1 MRVRLLA
8 YIKSEIIG
16 DLHEK
21 VFSSLHVKDIPLP
34 YCQPD
39 CDPPAP
45 WWNEE
50 ADKSLI
56 IGVYKHGYDRYNLM
70 RQDPA
75 LCFLVLCGPPD
86 GAALLAEITSEDDVV
101 KMDDDDEPDTPA
113 TPATPAQEPKDEK
126 SDKIREGDDVKE
138 KDSKEPQQ
146 TQQQQSQQQQS
157 EQNYLP
163 FPTTSEM
170 NNRLRR
176 LVTCYQR
183 SFKKEEARIAQ
194 KARHMQRL
202 ERLEKFEAAIRE
214 RENKKRE
221 QAQKKWS
228 RREESDFYRVVSSFG
243 IEYNKKTDT
252 FDWTR
257 FRMYAKLEKKLDE
270 TLTEYFKA
278 FYAMC
283 KKVVGRRLTED
294 EENLPISVDPIT
306 EERANRC
313 LARIELLNK
322 VRDEILNHPELNERL
337 KLFQPQLDLPEWW
350 ICGKHDKDLLIGAAK
365 YGLNRLDY
373 NLMND
378 TELSFIE
385 IVRNFEAQTA
395 AEEKVVNEKAGFEVE
410 IRSILN
416 NMIDQIS
423 KEFEDPETSMV
434 DVDLEGNE
442 SKEMKH
448 LTSESDISSTYIR
461 PQLKW
466 PRDRVLQIRL
476 ENVCLAVEK
485 NEWPTFRGIANV
497 MPHSCNTPNM
507 TTADSSPRPST
518 PCSLSSA
525 SQEPTPH
532 PTPDHTPRHET
543 QSPFTPSE
551 YFYQPNTAQ
560 SGQIISNLDDSNKK
574 RRRRRRRF
582 EMDNE
587 KTKLHSLLNANLD
600 QSHNQSSSN
609 INNNKMN
616 QNVVT
621 SSSNVSPV
629 QNNPNSFASALFKNT
644 KTTNSLLN
652 NIPSQFLTPLL
663 NNLPFNIRSTLR
675 EELLN
680 DEKAASILFGPS
692 FQSTLA
698 AAVANVSKAQAAKS
712 AVANTAVIPG
722 SETTTTSKGGLVSS
736 GPPPAHQS
744 SSRNALSLGSLDL
757 TSKFKSATSA
767 VLEKTNAPSSRS
779 NIPVPHPAHK
789 HFQKNP
795 NEKADVLDLSS
806 VPCKSGPSNN
816 RSSSMANLLSQKLK
830 KSNFPETS
838 TPNSNPSLPASS
850 GKRRGKT
857 GSRIDALALN
867 LQAKKMM
874 EEVKHVDNHVGSNSN
889 SALSGKFPPPPQ
901 QQQQSM
907 SVSTAVTSSVHT
919 PSTSSLSR
927 NLFNEKDLL
936 AAFTSLS
943 SQQQQQQQH
952 DKRQTNTLFDEL
964 SKSPLFHSVKK
975 NSLANLTQQTSSA
988 TSSSSSTIANTMGT
1002 KKPLAASDVSKAY
1015 YNMMESFKLLSKQP
1029 QPSKQMPSPSS
1040 SGGDKNPLLDPKANM
1055 MKQNLK
1061 ALLEENPDLLSQ
1073 SSTFLSIFNNPLFA
1087 QSLSQGSNQS
1097 ASSSAATVTSQSQ
1110 LLPPPI
1116 PNVSIIEMKLK
1127 INF

>member
-1 MRVRLLA
+1 MRLLS

-21 VFSSLHVKDIPLP
+21 VFNSLHVRDIPLP

-70 RQDPA
+70 RQDQA

-113 TPATPAQEPKDEK
+113 TPATPAQEPKDDK
-126 SDKIREGDDVKE
+126 TDKIKESDDAKE

-146 TQQQQSQQQQS
+146 TQQQQLQQQP

-163 FPTTSEM
+163 FPTSSEM

-243 IEYNKKTDT
+243 IEYNKKTDA

-278 FYAMC
+278 FHAMC

-322 VRDEILNHPELNERL
+322 VRDEILSHPELNERL
-337 KLFQPQLDLPEWW
+337 KLCQTQLDLPEWW
-350 ICGKHDKDLLIGAAK
+350 VCGKHDKDLLIGAAK

-395 AEEKVVNEKAGFEVE
+395 AEEKAANEKAGFEME

-416 NMIDQIS
+416 NVIDKIS
-423 KEFEDPETSMV
+423 KQFEDQESTSE
-434 DVDLEGNE
+434 VDLEKSE
-442 SKEMKH
+442 LKEIKP
-448 LTSESDISSTYIR
+448 LITSSESDISSTYIR

-485 NEWPTFRGIANV
+485 NEWPTFRSIATV
-497 MPHSCNTPNM
+497 MPHSNNTPSI

-551 YFYQPNTAQ
+551 YFYPPNTAAPP
-560 SGQIISNLDDSNKK
+560 GQMINNFDDSNKK

-600 QSHNQSSSN
+600 QTHNQSTSN
-609 INNNKMN
+609 INNSKMN
-616 QNVVT
+616 PLMIT
-621 SSSNVSPV
+621 SSSHIPPI
-629 QNNPNSFASALFKNT
+629 QNNPNTFASSLFKNT

-712 AVANTAVIPG
+712 NVSGNAVIAG
-722 SETTTTSKGGLVSS
+722 LETTSTTSKGGILQS

-767 VLEKTNAPSSRS
+767 VLEKTSVQSNRP
-779 NIPVPHPAHK
+779 NIPAPYPAHK
-789 HFQKNP
+789 QPLKNP

-816 RSSSMANLLSQKLK
+816 RSSSMANLLSQTLK
-830 KSNFPETS
+830 KSNFPD
-838 TPNSNPSLPASS
+838 TPAASVANPSNLPVST
-850 GKRRGKT
+850 GKKRGKT

-874 EEVKHVDNHVGSNSN
+874 EEVKHVDNPAGSNRA
-889 SALSGKFPPPPQ
+889 SALSNKFSTQQ
-901 QQQQSM
+901 QQQQST
-907 SVSTAVTSSVHT
+907 STAVTSSVHT
-919 PSTSSLSR
+919 PSTSNLSR

-943 SQQQQQQQH
+943 SQQQH
-952 DKRQTNTLFDEL
+952 DKRQSNTLFDEL

-975 NSLANLTQQTSSA
+975 NTLANLTQQTSSA
-988 TSSSSSTIANTMGT
+988 TSSSVSSSVNTMGT

-1029 QPSKQMPSPSS
+1029 PPSKQIPSTSSSS
-1040 SGGDKNPLLDPKANM
+1040 SGSDKNPLLDPKANM

-1061 ALLEENPDLLSQ
+1061 ALLEENPELLSQ

-1097 ASSSAATVTSQSQ
+1097 ALNSAANVTQQSH
-1110 LLPPPI
+1110 LPPPPPI
-1116 PNVSIIEMKLK
+1116 PSVSIIR
-1127 INF
+1127 IR

>member
-1 MRVRLLA
+1 
-8 YIKSEIIG
+8 
-16 DLHEK
+16 
-21 VFSSLHVKDIPLP
+21 
-34 YCQPD
+34 
-39 CDPPAP
+39 
-45 WWNEE
+45 
-50 ADKSLI
+50 
-56 IGVYKHGYDRYNLM
+56 M

-75 LCFLVLCGPPD
+75 LCFLALCGPPD

-113 TPATPAQEPKDEK
+113 TPATPAQESKDDK
-126 SDKIREGDDVKE
+126 NDKIKEGSNDDAKE
-138 KDSKEPQQ
+138 ISTEEPQQ
-146 TQQQQSQQQQS
+146 TQQQQQQP
-157 EQNYLP
+157 ELNYLP

-322 VRDEILNHPELNERL
+322 VRDEIINHPELDERL
-337 KLFQPQLDLPEWW
+337 KLFQTQLDLPEWW

-395 AEEKVVNEKAGFEVE
+395 AEEKAVNEKAEFEME

-416 NMIDQIS
+416 EMIDKIS
-423 KEFEDPETSMV
+423 KESEDQESMI

-442 SKEMKH
+442 SKEMKP

-485 NEWPTFRGIANV
+485 NEWPTFRSLAPV
-497 MPHSCNTPNM
+497 MHHSCNNTPSIA
-507 TTADSSPRPST
+507 TADSSPRPST

-525 SQEPTPH
+525 SQELTPH

-551 YFYQPNTAQ
+551 YFYQSNTAP
-560 SGQIISNLDDSNKK
+560 QIINNYDDSNKK

-609 INNNKMN
+609 INNSKMMN
-616 QNVVT
+616 PNIAT
-621 SSSNVSPV
+621 SSSHIPSV
-629 QNNPNSFASALFKNT
+629 QNNPNTFASSLFKNT

-652 NIPSQFLTPLL
+652 SIPSQFLTPFL

-680 DEKAASILFGPS
+680 DEKAASILFGSS

-712 AVANTAVIPG
+712 NVAGTGVIPG
-722 SETTTTSKGGLVSS
+722 LEKTSTSKGGIVQS

-767 VLEKTNAPSSRS
+767 VLEKTNVPSNRS
-779 NIPVPHPAHK
+779 NVSVPHPAHK
-789 HFQKNP
+789 HSQKNP

-806 VPCKSGPSNN
+806 VPCKSGPSN
-816 RSSSMANLLSQKLK
+816 RSNSMANLLSQTLK
-830 KSNFPETS
+830 KSNFSDTL
-838 TPNSNPSLPASS
+838 TSNPNPPVNT
-850 GKRRGKT
+850 GKKRGRT

-874 EEVKHVDNHVGSNSN
+874 EEVNP
-889 SALSGKFPPPPQ
+889 SALSSKFPHQ
-901 QQQQSM
+901 QQQQLAM
-907 SVSTAVTSSVHT
+907 STAVTSTAQT
-919 PSTSSLSR
+919 PSTSNLSR
-927 NLFNEKDLL
+927 NLFNEKDLF

-943 SQQQQQQQH
+943 SQQQH
-952 DKRQTNTLFDEL
+952 DKRQSNTLFDEL

-975 NSLANLTQQTSSA
+975 NALANLTQQ
-988 TSSSSSTIANTMGT
+988 SSSSANVSSNLNTMGT

-1029 QPSKQMPSPSS
+1029 LPSKQMPSSS
-1040 SGGDKNPLLDPKANM
+1040 STGNDKNPLLDPKANM

-1061 ALLEENPDLLSQ
+1061 ALLEENPELLSQ

-1097 ASSSAATVTSQSQ
+1097 VSSSATSQSQ
-1110 LLPPPI
+1110 LPPPPPI
-1116 PNVSIIEMKLK
+1116 PNVSITQ
-1127 INF
+1127 N